1 MIEAEKKAGA
11 AADRRDGNPSAE
23 SGTGAHAAGSGRRE
37 RNSGGTDVIVQG
49 RMQTRAMKLV
59 DISRLQELTGIT
71 SPIVAEI
78 VLGAA
83 LTFNRITEH
92 PSPANAI
99 RYWFRPVTP

>member
-1 MIEAEKKAGA
+1 MLRLTDVTVTRPQNLEQALTLLAQEGV
-11 AADRRDGNPSAE
+11 SAI
-23 SGTGAHAAGSGRRE
+23 A
-37 RNSGGTDVIVQG
+37 GGTDVIVQG

-71 SPIVAEI
+71 EDPHSHEI

-92 PSPANAI
+92 PRCANAI

>member
-1 MIEAEKKAGA
+1 M
-11 AADRRDGNPSAE
+11 
-23 SGTGAHAAGSGRRE
+23 
-37 RNSGGTDVIVQG
+37 QG

-71 SPIVAEI
+71 EDPHSHEI

-92 PSPANAI
+92 RAARTLSATGSGLSH
-99 RYWFRPVTP
+99 RRLTSDS